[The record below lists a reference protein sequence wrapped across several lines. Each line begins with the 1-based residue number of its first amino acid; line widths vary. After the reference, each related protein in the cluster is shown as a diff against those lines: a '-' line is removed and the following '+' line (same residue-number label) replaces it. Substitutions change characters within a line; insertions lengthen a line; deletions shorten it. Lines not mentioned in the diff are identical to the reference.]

1 MNAILTLH
9 SNKKDVT
16 TTNKNSK
23 DIDSKDDKNDI
34 DFKDFLSNI
43 IKTNDKKDENS
54 MELLS
59 KEINN
64 QIDTKT
70 DINKDKTDETTDIS
84 LDTMLNLV
92 TYLKSNGLQG
102 KFPTDTKKLDKV
114 LNNEQALQDFK
125 NVKNMDDI
133 LKVAKKYNI
142 KIVDFKFEKQSNN
155 NIKNFQT
162 DDKTPQISLSKDN
175 KQYKTTANSIFHT
188 SKIKQNQANQTSKI
202 SSPLKKLIHTKTN
215 QNNIKPTTKRDN
227 NTIQQNNINVE
238 NEISANNTNVK
249 YTKPN
254 NNSNKNEK
262 KVNTKT
268 KITQKNEVKV
278 VSNTNIS
285 ESFNNSK
292 DFTKTDKNNNLHK
305 IDTKESENKN
315 KKITKDIQKQPNIEK
330 NGNSLKTENIFLHQN
345 HINHT
350 ETKSVQHTETIT
362 KFTSDLKEQINNYK
376 PPIMKIKMTLNPKN
390 LGEVDVSMINRGNSL
405 QVNISSN
412 TNTMAIFTQN
422 QAEFKNSLVNMGFTN
437 LNMNFNSNSN
447 SNKDQQHSQK
457 NSKNFNETTDKE
469 IEDRDMINITI
480 PIYT

>member
-1 MNAILTLH
+1 MNTILTLH
-9 SNKKDVT
+9 SSKKDVS
-16 TTNKNSK
+16 TTNKNLN
-23 DIDSKDDKNDI
+23 DTDSKDDKKDI

-43 IKTNDKKDENS
+43 IKNTDTQDKNS
-54 MELLS
+54 IDFLS
-59 KEINN
+59 KKA
-64 QIDTKT
+64 DV
-70 DINKDKTDETTDIS
+70 NKDKTTDIS

-125 NVKNMDDI
+125 NVKNIDDI

-142 KIVDFKFEKQSNN
+142 KIVDFKFEKQTNDSSV
-155 NIKNFQT
+155 KDFQT
-162 DDKTPQISLSKDN
+162 DNKILQSSASKDN
-175 KQYKTTANSIFHT
+175 KQCKMTINSIFKT
-188 SKIKQNQANQTSKI
+188 NTNKTKQTDNTLKT
-202 SSPLKKLIHTKTN
+202 SSPLKDLIHTKTDQ
-215 QNNIKPTTKRDN
+215 QNNIALTTKKDN
-227 NTIQQNNINVE
+227 SPQQNNINME
-238 NEISANNTNVK
+238 NIISINDKNIKIKTNSDK
-249 YTKPN
+249 
-254 NNSNKNEK
+254 
-262 KVNTKT
+262 

-278 VSNTNIS
+278 VSNADIS
-285 ESFNNSK
+285 ENFNNSK
-292 DFTKTDKNNNLHK
+292 EFTKIKKSDNLHK
-305 IDTKESENKN
+305 IDVKESKIKN
-315 KKITKDIQKQPNIEK
+315 IKIVKNTEKQPNTEK
-330 NGNSLKTENIFLHQN
+330 NSGSLKTENIFLHQN

-350 ETKSVQHTETIT
+350 EAKPVQHTETIT

-447 SNKDQQHSQK
+447 SNRDQQHSQK
-457 NSKNFNETTDKE
+457 NSKSFNETADKE
-469 IEDRDMINITI
+469 AEDIDTINITI